1 MSQEKTIFQRI
12 IAGEVPHRKLY
23 EDDLVFAFL
32 DAFPNHPGHSL
43 VIPKEPHRDIFEL
56 PDATAARMFQVA
68 RDLAKAIKEAA
79 GAEGINIAMIMIIPP
94 IVGVPSFAFCP
105 SSPNSLTVSPICIF
119 LRIFMILPP
128 NIREIVKDKMI
139 ANAALNVIY

>member
-68 RDLAKAIKEAA
+68 CDLAKAIKEAA
-79 GAEGINIAMIMIIPP
+79 GADGINIAMNNGVAAGQVVFHAHLHVIPRREND
-94 IVGVPSFAFCP
+94 GGYLGLRENFASDQEADDFAAK
-105 SSPNSLTVSPICIF
+105 V
-119 LRIFMILPP
+119 RAILS
-128 NIREIVKDKMI
+128 R
-139 ANAALNVIY
+139 